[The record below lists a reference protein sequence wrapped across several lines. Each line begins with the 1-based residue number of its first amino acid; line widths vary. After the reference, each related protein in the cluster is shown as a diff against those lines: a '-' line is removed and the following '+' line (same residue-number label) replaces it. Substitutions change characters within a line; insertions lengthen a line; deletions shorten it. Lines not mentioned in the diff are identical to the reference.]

1 MKKVSFSFLSL
12 LLVAACSAPQRDAVV
27 LPGIP
32 KEAPQLNDAARFDA
46 NDFKHSVDVRY
57 NGDTVIVVSDL
68 PEGITYRANGADIVI
83 NSSVEGVEYILSG
96 GMLKGSFSLLSQKP
110 ALLSLSSIAVNSQKR
125 NAVTVSAPLT
135 FVRAVGGTPS
145 YIIDGVPGDTVYA
158 PKNAAALRIEGD
170 AVLCGG
176 NIAVR
181 GERGSAV
188 HCSGHLLFNGGNFSV
203 EASRK
208 DAVVADSAILVA
220 DGNIRVAAT
229 ADALKSKKGSVTL
242 AGGNILLQSNGSKG
256 DGIQARNVYLFGG
269 NVQAVVAGDAARG
282 INSKGAVYLVDGVLN
297 VESNGNAIF
306 SEKKSDYTSGACI
319 KSGTHLYIGNA
330 TLSLKNNGDGG
341 KGINCNGLMQMD
353 GGVLLV
359 ENYGNDVQHHEDRE
373 AHTSAKG
380 VKCDSAV
387 VINGG
392 IIDIR
397 TYGSGERCEGLESK
411 RTMTIAGE
419 NTSVYIFA
427 NDDAINA
434 GGRFTVKGGR
444 IYAYSACNDGIDC
457 NEGIDIEGGLVVAN
471 GCHTPEQGI
480 DVDNPALF
488 SVKGGTYITM
498 GGTFGPNVAQP
509 MGKAT
514 VQPALGWRST
524 GLQRGKYAV
533 IADKEKPLVAYC
545 LPRTLADGAICFTSP
560 DVREGSD
567 YAMLVV
573 DAVSGGEY
581 IGNGVYLLPDAVEM
595 SAAEWKKAE
604 INVADEKENGG
615 FPFPPGGMKFDG
627 NFPPPPPGM
636 KFDGNF
642 PPLPPGMEFD
652 GNFPPPPPGGM
663 NFEGSFP
670 PPPPVHQ
677 DTEGYGAGNLP
688 GGGWLLK

>member
-1 MKKVSFSFLSL
+1 MLYMKRILYALIL
-12 LLVAACSAPQRDAVV
+12 LATACTAPQPDAVV

-32 KEAPQLNDAARFDA
+32 KETPRLHNAARFDA

-68 PEGITYRANGADIVI
+68 PDGISYRTNGADIVM

-96 GMLKGSFSLLSQKP
+96 GMNKGSFSLLSQKP
-110 ALLSLSSIAVNSQKR
+110 ALLTLSSVAVKSQKR
-125 NAVTVSAPLT
+125 NAVTVAAPLVY
-135 FVRAVGGTPS
+135 VRAVGESPS
-145 YIIDGVPGDTVYA
+145 YIIDGLPTDTVYV

-181 GERGSAV
+181 GERSSAV

-208 DAVVADSAILVA
+208 DAVVADSAIFVA
-220 DGNIRVAAT
+220 DGNIRVIAT
-229 ADALKSKKGSVTL
+229 ADAFKSKKGSVTV
-242 AGGNILLQSNGSKG
+242 AGGNLLLHSTGNKG

-269 NVQAVVAGDAARG
+269 NVQAVVEGDAARG
-282 INSKGAVYLVDGVLN
+282 INSKAAVYLVDGILS

-306 SEKKSDYTSGACI
+306 SEKKADYTSGACI
-319 KSGTHLYIGNA
+319 KSETHLYIGNA
-330 TLSLKNNGDGG
+330 TVSLRNNGDGG
-341 KGINCNGLMQMD
+341 KGVNCNGIMQMD

-397 TYGSGERCEGLESK
+397 AYGSGERCEGLESK

-434 GGRFTVKGGR
+434 GGRFTIKGGR

-457 NEGIDIEGGLVVAN
+457 NEGIDIEGGFVVAN
-471 GCHTPEQGI
+471 GCPTPEQGI

-488 SVKGGTYITM
+488 SVTGGTYITM
-498 GGTFGPNVAQP
+498 GGTFGPSPTMP

-514 VQPALGWRST
+514 VQPVLSWKST
-524 GLQRGKYAV
+524 SLQRGKYAV

-560 DVREGSD
+560 DVKEGSR

-573 DAVSGGEY
+573 DAISGGEY

-604 INVADEKENGG
+604 INVADENRFGG
-615 FPFPPGGMKFDG
+615 FPPPPGMRPDG

-636 KFDGNF
+636 K
-642 PPLPPGMEFD
+642 PD
-652 GNFPPPPPGGM
+652 GNFPPPPPGMKLDGNFPPPGGM
-663 NFEGSFP
+663 DFEGGFP
-670 PPPPVHQ
+670 PPPPVHK

-688 GGGWLLK
+688 GGGWLLR

>member
-1 MKKVSFSFLSL
+1 MKRILYSL
-12 LLVAACSAPQRDAVV
+12 ILLATACTAPQPDAVV

-32 KEAPQLNDAARFDA
+32 KETPRLHDAARFDA
-46 NDFKHSVDVRY
+46 NSFKLSVDVRY

-83 NSSVEGVEYILSG
+83 NSTLDGVEYVLSG
-96 GMLKGSFSLLSQKP
+96 GMNKGSFSLLSQKP
-110 ALLSLSSIAVNSQKR
+110 ALLSLSSIAIKSQKR
-125 NAVTVSAPLT
+125 NAVTLSAPLT
-135 FVRAVGGTPS
+135 YVRAVGESPS
-145 YIIDGVPGDTVYA
+145 YIIDGVPADTVYVH
-158 PKNAAALRIEGD
+158 KNAAALRIEGD
-170 AVLCGG
+170 AVICGG
-176 NIAVR
+176 NIALR
-181 GERGSAV
+181 GERSSAV

-208 DAVVADSAILVA
+208 DAVVADSAIFVA
-220 DGNIRVAAT
+220 DGNIRVIAT
-229 ADALKSKKGSVTL
+229 ADAFKSKKGSVTV
-242 AGGNILLQSNGSKG
+242 AGGNLLLHSTGNKG

-269 NVQAVVAGDAARG
+269 NVQAVVEGDAARG
-282 INSKGAVYLVDGVLN
+282 INSKAAVYLVDGILS

-306 SEKKSDYTSGACI
+306 SEKKADYTSGACI
-319 KSGTHLYIGNA
+319 KSETHLYIGNA
-330 TLSLKNNGDGG
+330 TVSLRNNGDGG
-341 KGINCNGLMQMD
+341 KGVNCNGIMQMD

-397 TYGSGERCEGLESK
+397 AYGSGERCEGLESK
-411 RTMTIAGE
+411 HTMTIAGE

-434 GGRFTVKGGR
+434 GGRFTIKGGR

-457 NEGIDIEGGLVVAN
+457 NEGIDIEGGFVVAN
-471 GCHTPEQGI
+471 GCPTPEQGI

-498 GGTFGPNVAQP
+498 GGTFGPSPTMP

-514 VQPALGWRST
+514 VQPVLSWKST
-524 GLQRGKYAV
+524 SLQRGKYAV
-533 IADKEKPLVAYC
+533 IADNDKPLAAYC

-560 DVREGSD
+560 DVKEGSR

-573 DAVSGGEY
+573 DAISGGEY

-604 INVADEKENGG
+604 INIADENEFGG
-615 FPFPPGGMKFDG
+615 SPFPPGGMKSDG
-627 NFPPPPPGM
+627 NFPPPPGMKPDGNFPAPPPGM
-636 KFDGNF
+636 NFDGNF
-642 PPLPPGMEFD
+642 PA
-652 GNFPPPPPGGM
+652 PPGGM
-663 NFEGSFP
+663 NFEGGFP
-670 PPPPVHQ
+670 PPPPVHK
-677 DTEGYGAGNLP
+677 DTEGYGADNLP
-688 GGGWLLK
+688 GGGWLLR

>member
-1 MKKVSFSFLSL
+1 MKKILYALIL
-12 LLVAACSAPQRDAVV
+12 LATACTAPQPDAVV
-27 LPGIP
+27 LSGIP
-32 KEAPQLNDAARFDA
+32 KEAPSLHNAARFDA

-68 PEGITYRANGADIVI
+68 PEGITYRAYGADIVM

-96 GMLKGSFSLLSQKP
+96 GMNKGSFSLLSQKP
-110 ALLSLSSIAVNSQKR
+110 ALLSLSSIAIKSQKR
-125 NAVTVSAPLT
+125 NAVTLSAPLVY
-135 FVRAVGGTPS
+135 VRAVGESPS
-145 YIIDGVPGDTVYA
+145 YIIDGVPADTVYVH
-158 PKNAAALRIEGD
+158 KNAAALRIEGD
-170 AVLCGG
+170 AVICGG

-181 GERGSAV
+181 GERSSAV

-208 DAVVADSAILVA
+208 DAVVADSAIFVA
-220 DGNIRVAAT
+220 DGNIRVIAT
-229 ADALKSKKGSVTL
+229 ADAFKSKKGCVTV
-242 AGGNILLQSNGSKG
+242 AGGNLLLLSNGSKG

-269 NVQAVVAGDAARG
+269 NVQATVAGDAARG
-282 INSKGAVYLVDGVLN
+282 INSKAAVYLVDGILS

-306 SEKKSDYTSGACI
+306 SEKKADYTSGACI
-319 KSGTHLYIGNA
+319 KSETHLYIGNA
-330 TLSLKNNGDGG
+330 TVSLRNNGDGG
-341 KGINCNGLMQMD
+341 KGVNCNGIMQMD

-397 TYGSGERCEGLESK
+397 AYGSGERCEGLESK

-457 NEGIDIEGGLVVAN
+457 NEGIDIQGGFVVAN
-471 GCHTPEQGI
+471 GCPTPEQGI

-498 GGTFGPNVAQP
+498 GGTFGPSPTMP

-514 VQPALGWRST
+514 VQPALGWKST
-524 GLQRGKYAV
+524 SLQRGKYAV

-560 DVREGSD
+560 NVKEGSE
-567 YAMLVV
+567 YAMLVI
-573 DAVSGGEY
+573 DAISGGEY
-581 IGNGVYLLPDAVEM
+581 IGNGVYLSPDAVEM

-604 INVADEKENGG
+604 INVADENEFGG
-615 FPFPPGGMKFDG
+615 FPFPPGGMKPDG
-627 NFPPPPPGM
+627 NFPAPPPGM

-642 PPLPPGMEFD
+642 PPPPGMKFD

-663 NFEGSFP
+663 NFEGGFP
-670 PPPPVHQ
+670 PPPPVHK

-688 GGGWLLK
+688 GGGWLLR

>member
-12 LLVAACSAPQRDAVV
+12 LLVAACSVPQRDAVV

-32 KEAPQLNDAARFDA
+32 KEAPQLNGAARFDA

-135 FVRAVGGTPS
+135 FARAVGGTPS
-145 YIIDGVPGDTVYA
+145 YIIDGTPGDTVYA

-242 AGGNILLQSNGSKG
+242 AGGNVLLQSNGSKG

-341 KGINCNGLMQMD
+341 KGINCNGIMQMD

-604 INVADEKENGG
+604 INVAEEKENGG

-642 PPLPPGMEFD
+642 PPPPPGMEFN
-652 GNFPPPPPGGM
+652 GN
-663 NFEGSFP
+663 FP